1 MKIKNSTPV
10 ETSVLRALANIVA
23 KGELEPQQ
31 RPHVTVHFAVWKGRS
46 PEARKARRMGYR
58 IRASGHVPLG
68 LKFNQALVTIAI
80 SRIGQDPK
88 LAAQIVAHDLAHE
101 FAEMQGYTHKQMR
114 GPLYFYK
121 GNWTEHY
128 EWAKDYPLTFKP
140 AKPAPST
147 ADKRAVKLAHAQ
159 ARLANALRKERLA
172 MTIRKKWQ
180 AKVKYYEKEVSH
192 ETSVPPMREAAG
204 EVHLPHEAQ
213 TG

>member
-46 PEARKARRMGYR
+46 PEARKARRMGYSL
-58 IRASGHVPLG
+58 RASGHVPPG
-68 LKFNQALVTIAI
+68 LKFNQALVTIAV
-80 SRIGQDPK
+80 SRIERDPK

-101 FAEMQGYTHKQMR
+101 FAEMQGYTHEQMR

-128 EWAKDYPLTFKP
+128 EWAKDYPLVLKP
-140 AKPAPST
+140 KKVRAKPAPMEVVG
-147 ADKRAVKLAHAQ
+147 KKLDHAQ
-159 ARLANALRKERLA
+159 KRLANALRKERLA
-172 MTIRKKWQ
+172 VTIRKKWET
-180 AKVKYYEKEVSH
+180 KVKYYH
-192 ETSVPPMREAAG
+192 RQWTCGTTPPAG
-204 EVHLPHEAQ
+204 VGHEAQ
-213 TG
+213 PAEDLHQ